1 MLQRNIVLPTHTTA
15 NQNQSQSQFQF
26 QINKP
31 RHGRRA
37 KIKRDYIVFGVFFV
51 SIFLVLGVF
60 ISFPFISSSSSS
72 TSLSDGEP
80 KSVIQQIYDG
90 DLNLVEI
97 IFSKS
102 SSSGNH
108 GTGRFC
114 KLNFAS
120 QLKSPDTIPM
130 FRDLVRVS
138 GCDPKSNGKRN
149 AIHSVDIDEVIAF
162 ASSQLSQQHP
172 DPHDRAL
179 HVQNSIKPFG
189 VAFHQSRVGSTL
201 ISNLMTVT
209 TTESLQNRV
218 YSESSPPSTAV
229 RQYCGL
235 DGCDTDGLATVFFV
249 MGLGSGRTYGR
260 NFFKF
265 QSILCIN
272 MGDIVDSIDAVTSV
286 IGIPSGAA
294 PSSHLPFVFV
304 YRDPVE
310 VMMSHFK
317 DGANQPNCARGK
329 SHPNEVEKN
338 LLRDKSANEVPAGSL
353 STSEFCAAH
362 LASLGGG

>member
-1 MLQRNIVLPTHTTA
+1 
-15 NQNQSQSQFQF
+15 
-26 QINKP
+26 
-31 RHGRRA
+31 
-37 KIKRDYIVFGVFFV
+37 
-51 SIFLVLGVF
+51 
-60 ISFPFISSSSSS
+60 
-72 TSLSDGEP
+72 
-80 KSVIQQIYDG
+80 
-90 DLNLVEI
+90 
-97 IFSKS
+97 
-102 SSSGNH
+102 
-108 GTGRFC
+108 
-114 KLNFAS
+114 
-120 QLKSPDTIPM
+120 
-130 FRDLVRVS
+130 
-138 GCDPKSNGKRN
+138 
-149 AIHSVDIDEVIAF
+149 
-162 ASSQLSQQHP
+162 
-172 DPHDRAL
+172 
-179 HVQNSIKPFG
+179 
-189 VAFHQSRVGSTL
+189 
-201 ISNLMTVT
+201 MTVT

-338 LLRDKSANEVPAGSL
+338 LLRDKSANEVVPAGSL